1 MKMVPYKTRLI
12 RNLSG
17 AAMVFGA
24 MCALWAQTAP
34 DTAPDTAAVEAQRK
48 SIADAQ
54 GMDETLRGR
63 VLEQYDE
70 ALRLLKAAQEWRAK
84 AEYFE
89 QAQKRAPNEVKGLQ
103 EYLAKPPE
111 VQAVPIPD
119 KADLPQLERLLA
131 QAEAQ
136 YKSLQSEFDQ
146 LIREPGRRT
155 DRRNEVAALQAAA
168 QQRIQDALNEL
179 NTPVEPQE
187 LNVARRTAIEARVEA
202 ARQEMAAYEKEV
214 KCYDVR
220 GDMIALLQE
229 STKRRLA
236 QAEAEFKTFRDAVA
250 EQRRKEARKAAED
263 ARRVLMELTKDDPA
277 IQRQATKLA
286 EDNTKLA
293 EQRMGEEGFTGKI
306 ESANATLEKER
317 ARLKQ
322 IEDQYNRILERV
334 KASGLDSAVGVMLR
348 KQKALLPGIRDLKR
362 QIRERKTEISQIQL
376 AQNVLREQRLNLADE
391 ERKLYEAITALGPRS
406 PESVS
411 KDIRKRLSGL
421 IQDQRDLIDAIQR
434 DSEVYVNLAFEIN
447 ACQERLI
454 AQTRQFTGYINENIL
469 WIGATA
475 PLGVN
480 TLVETKDAV
489 LWLVDPAEWRQLP
502 RLLRNNLLSDMELTV
517 PALAVL
523 LTWLIFLRRIHA
535 RITALGVEARKK
547 RATRFS
553 QTLETAGLTA
563 MAAGFW
569 PGVLAFA
576 AWRLSSAGEPVEQLR
591 CVAAGLFAIAL
602 IGLCLQSVRT
612 VLLPG
617 GLAEAHFG
625 WPEIRV
631 AAGRRTLLR
640 LSVALLPL
648 TFVVVTFENQA
659 NEYWKDAAGR
669 IGFTLAMLALAAGL
683 YRLFSI
689 MRAGFQEIRRGAWL
703 AERRGLLRMMHLV
716 LTAVPGVLAV
726 LALGGYYFTALH
738 LSSRFFWTLIF
749 VLAVLLTVGLV
760 RRWLLLARRALAIK
774 QAQRRREA
782 IRNEEEEPLDAQLDI
797 VRLDTQTQT
806 LLRYATALIILIG
819 IWGIW
824 VDVIPALSVFD
835 RIQLWEIT
843 VPTEEQVQGAQGQK
857 EIIIK
862 QRLDWV
868 TLSDAGVA
876 ALIAI
881 IAYLSVRHLPALLE
895 MILLQRLKM
904 GAGERYAVLAL
915 IRYAIIATGVVC
927 ACRMLG
933 VSWSSVQWL
942 VAALTV
948 GLGFGLQEIFANF
961 ISGLILLFERPVR
974 VGDTVTMGT
983 MTGKIT
989 QIRTRSTVLADQ
1001 DRKELIIPNKEFI
1014 TGRIINWTL
1023 SDPITRVIVA
1033 MNLAYGSDIERAVD
1047 IMRQTLENHPDV
1059 LKQPAPDVVCAG
1071 FGEAFMRFE
1080 ARAFC
1085 EDVETALRVK
1095 HELHVAVEKTL
1106 RASGIA
1112 GLPQWAA
1119 PFKPER
1125 NSI

>member
-1 MKMVPYKTRLI
+1 LP
-12 RNLSG
+12 
-17 AAMVFGA
+17 AAAVVFFTVFAAG
-24 MCALWAQTAP
+24 AQTAP
-34 DTAPDTAAVEAQRK
+34 DAAPDIAAVEAQRK

-54 GMDETLRGR
+54 GMDEALRKR

-70 ALRLLKAAQEWRAK
+70 ALRLLKTAQEWKSK
-84 AEYFE
+84 AGYFD

-111 VQAVPIPD
+111 VQAVQIPD
-119 KADLPQLERLLA
+119 KVDLPQLEHLLS
-131 QAEAQ
+131 QSEAQ
-136 YKSLQSEFDQ
+136 YKNLQSEFDQ

-168 QQRIQDALNEL
+168 QQRIVETQNEL
-179 NTPVEPQE
+179 NAPPETAETPEYAAAHRLALQ
-187 LNVARRTAIEARVEA
+187 ARIEA

-236 QAEAEFKTFRDAVA
+236 QAETEFKAFRDAVA

-286 EDNTKLA
+286 EDNAKLA

-334 KASGLDSAVGVMLR
+334 KTSGLDSAAGVMLR
-348 KQKALLPGIRDLKR
+348 EQKALLPSIRDLKR
-362 QIRERKTEISQIQL
+362 QIRERKTAISKTQL
-376 AQNVLREQRLNLADE
+376 AQNALRETRLSLADE
-391 ERKLYEAITALGPRS
+391 ERKLYEAITALTPRS

-434 DSEVYVNLAFEIN
+434 DSEVYLNLAFEIN

-475 PLGVN
+475 PLGVQ
-480 TLVETKDAV
+480 TLVETKKAV
-489 LWLVDPAEWRQLP
+489 LWLADSAAWRQLP
-502 RLLRNNLLSDMELTV
+502 RLLKSNLLSDMELTV

-523 LTWLIFLRRIHA
+523 LTWLLFLRRIRA
-535 RITALGVEARKK
+535 RITALGVEAKKK

-591 CVAAGLFAIAL
+591 CVGAGLFAVAL
-602 IGLCLQSVRT
+602 IGLCLQTLRM

-625 WPEIRV
+625 WPEKRA
-631 AAGRRTLLR
+631 AAGRRELLL
-640 LSVALLPL
+640 LSLAVVPL
-648 TFVVVTFENQA
+648 TFVVVTFESQA
-659 NEYWKDAAGR
+659 TEDWKDAAGR

-689 MRAGFQEIRRGAWL
+689 LRSGFQENRRGAWL
-703 AERRGLLRMMHLV
+703 AERRWLLWLMHLT
-716 LTAVPGVLAV
+716 LAGVPTVLAV
-726 LALGGYYFTALH
+726 LALGGYYFTAIH

-749 VLAVLLTVGLV
+749 VLLVLLGVGLI
-760 RRWLLLARRALAIK
+760 RRWLLLARRALAID

-782 IRNEEEEPLDAQLDI
+782 MKGDGEDALDAQLDI

-806 LLRYATALIILIG
+806 LLRYATGLIILIG

-835 RIQLWEIT
+835 KIYLWEIT
-843 VPTEEQVQGAQGQK
+843 VSTEEQVQGEGGQK
-857 EIIIK
+857 EVLIK
-862 QRLDWV
+862 QRLEWV

-876 ALIAI
+876 ALIVMFSF
-881 IAYLSVRHLPALLE
+881 LSVRHLPALLE

-904 GAGERYAVLAL
+904 GAGERYAVLAVT
-915 IRYAIIATGVVC
+915 RYAFIALGVVLT
-927 ACRMLG
+927 CRMLG
-933 VSWSSVQWL
+933 VSWGSVQWL

-961 ISGLILLFERPVR
+961 ISGLILLFERPIR

-1001 DRKELIIPNKEFI
+1001 ERKEIIIPNKEFI

-1023 SDPITRVIVA
+1023 SDSVTRVTVPVS
-1033 MNLAYGSDIERAVD
+1033 LAYGSKVEHAVD
-1047 IMRQTLENHPDV
+1047 IMRQTLERHPEV
-1059 LKQPAPDVVCAG
+1059 LKEPAPEVVCAG
-1071 FGEAFMRFE
+1071 FGDAFMRFE

-1085 EDVETALRVK
+1085 ADVETALRVN
-1095 HELHVAVEKTL
+1095 HELHVAIEKAL

-1119 PFKPER
+1119 PFKPEDK
-1125 NSI
+1125 